1 VSVVAAAFR
10 RSRALSRVAASETIA
25 ITQKARDLKAAG
37 RDIIALSAGEP
48 DFGTPENIK
57 EAARGALDRGETKY
71 PPVAGIPQLRE
82 AITRKFRR
90 DNGLDYKP
98 SQTIVSTGGK
108 QVIAN
113 ALMATLDPGDE
124 IVVPAPGWVSYEQLA
139 AYCGARTIS
148 LPCHEADG
156 YKLKPA
162 ALEAAITPRTRWFVF
177 NTPCNPSGASYS
189 RNELKALTDVLLR
202 HPDVW
207 VLTDDMYEH
216 LLYDGRAFFTPA
228 QVEPA
233 LTNRTLTMN
242 GVSKAYAM
250 TGWRIGYG
258 AGPEP
263 LIKAMELLQMQT
275 TSGASTIAQWAAVEA
290 LDGPQD
296 IVAERRQV
304 FQQRRDLVV
313 SMLNQ
318 APFLRCPRPEGAFY
332 VYPSCAK
339 AIGKTAPSGRR
350 IDSDQDFALELL
362 DAEGVAVVHGGAF
375 GAGPAIRVSYAASQ
389 TALEEGCARIQ
400 RFCAALR

>member
-1 VSVVAAAFR
+1 MAVAFR
-10 RSRALSRVAASETIA
+10 RSQALSQVSPSETIA

-37 RDIIALSAGEP
+37 RDIVALSAGQP
-48 DFGTPENIK
+48 DFDTPDAIK
-57 EAARGALDRGETKY
+57 QAARRAIERGETKY
-71 PPVAGIPQLRE
+71 PPVAGIPELRE
-82 AITRKFRR
+82 AVVRKFKREN
-90 DNGLDYKP
+90 DLTYKP

-113 ALMATLDPGDE
+113 ALMATLDLGDE
-124 IVVPAPGWVSYEQLA
+124 IIVPVPGWVSYEQLA
-139 AYCGARTIS
+139 AYCGAKTLS

-156 YKLKPA
+156 YKLRPDV
-162 ALEAAITPRTRWFVF
+162 LEAAIGPRTRWFVF

-189 RNELKALTDVLLR
+189 EAELKALTDVLLR
-202 HPDVW
+202 HPQVW
-207 VLTDDMYEH
+207 ILTDDMYEH

-228 QVEPA
+228 QVEPQ
-233 LTNRTLTMN
+233 LLDRTLTMN

-263 LIKAMELLQMQT
+263 LIRAMELLQMQT

-290 LDGPQD
+290 LDGSQN
-296 IVAERRQV
+296 IVAERREV

-318 APFLRCPRPEGAFY
+318 APLLSCPRPEGAFY
-332 VYPSCAK
+332 VYPSCAE
-339 AIGKTAPSGRR
+339 AIGKTAPSGRS
-350 IDSDQDFALELL
+350 IETDQDFALELL

-375 GAGPAIRVSYAASQ
+375 GAGPAIRISYAASQ
-389 TALEEGCARIQ
+389 AALEEGCARIQ
-400 RFCAALR
+400 RFCAALH